1 MCNNPDSRH
10 LCSELVAILCG
21 CGRSV
26 SGNLEEIG
34 ETSAMVLTEA
44 PIRRGSQ
51 IRIACDSHNL
61 RGTVRSCTFTDLL
74 GYLIE
79 VALEADSCWSPRWF
93 VPKHLMPFFRRA
105 A

>member
-1 MCNNPDSRH
+1 MRTDPDSRH
-10 LCSELVAILCG
+10 LCSQLVAVLCG

-34 ETSAMVLTEA
+34 ELSAMVLTEA

-51 IRIACDSHNL
+51 IRIACNTHNL
-61 RGTVRSCTFTDLL
+61 RGMVLSCTFTTLL
-74 GYLIE
+74 GYVIE
-79 VALEADSCWSPRWF
+79 VVLEADSRWSPGWF
-93 VPKHLMPFFRRA
+93 VPKHMMPLLRRA